1 MYHFKYVFCFY
12 SMYSRKMTYNLCN
25 CGNWK
30 KLLRCEVS
38 KINKKSKMDVI
49 ICSMLALK

>member
-1 MYHFKYVFCFY
+1 
-12 SMYSRKMTYNLCN
+12 MTYNLCN

-30 KLLRCEVS
+30 KLLKYEVS

-49 ICSMLALK
+49 ICGILGLK